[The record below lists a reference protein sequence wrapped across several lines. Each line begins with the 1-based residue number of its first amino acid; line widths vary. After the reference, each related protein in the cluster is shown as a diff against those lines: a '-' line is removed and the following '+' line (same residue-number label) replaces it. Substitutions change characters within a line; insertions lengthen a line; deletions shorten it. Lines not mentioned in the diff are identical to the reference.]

1 MLKLLLSLVIYV
13 VVSFYSTYFLHR
25 QLRRKAIYYI
35 QENVMNIS
43 LGAKLFSIHSLTLQA
58 VLNLYPILCAIR
70 YLDTVTMDF
79 GGVTLVL

>member
-1 MLKLLLSLVIYV
+1 MSL
-13 VVSFYSTYFLHR
+13 FRFT
-25 QLRRKAIYYI
+25 QLTFFTDSYAESYYI

-79 GGVTLVL
+79 GGVTMVL